1 VSVLAV
7 RGADG
12 RHGTVVMLGNL
23 SRDAQDVPLRLPGAG
38 AVRMR
43 QLDQHTFE
51 RATMDPEGFLHGGE
65 ELAVRGGTATVTLN
79 PYGVA
84 RLDIGH
90 E

>member
-1 VSVLAV
+1 
-7 RGADG
+7 
-12 RHGTVVMLGNL
+12 MLGNL
-23 SRDAQDVPLRLPGAG
+23 TRDTQQVRVRPADAAGRVRLRL
-38 AVRMR
+38 
-43 QLDQHTFE
+43 LDQHTVE
-51 RATMDPEGFLHGGE
+51 RATMDPQGFLRGGE